1 MSPVSPWKWIE
12 EQHRQGRELCLILDS
27 LGEMETRQTLLN
39 GRACDRYVSVYD
51 QTSVARLA
59 NAGPYLILLS
69 RADTEA
75 LSGLLGAPERN
86 WGWLASIAQGDL
98 PALLEH
104 WRQRFLLGSRPNQA
118 LYRFHDNR
126 VLARALA
133 FMPQE
138 ARPGYL
144 GPAVSVCYW
153 HETHWEVVS
162 NPAPGKRPVPDEPAW
177 LNVPAL
183 PLQAIEI
190 LHANV
195 YRYLWAEHSDEM
207 LALSQLQDPD
217 EWLTEQLA
225 QARHWAWTT
234 PEQVH
239 FLVLQRLTTWER
251 PVIKNWSPRAEE
263 TPAMH
268 FERLFNEVQF
278 WSEERTA

>member
-1 MSPVSPWKWIE
+1 MSPVSPWQWIE

-39 GRACDRYVSVYD
+39 GRACDRYASVYD

-126 VLARALA
+126 TLTRALDHLSPDA
-133 FMPQE
+133 FP
-138 ARPGYL
+138 PYL
-144 GPAVSVCYW
+144 GPTISLCYW
-153 HETHWEVVS
+153 QGEHWLALD
-162 NPAPGKRPVPDEPAW
+162 NPEPGEYPLPAMPEWLQVPTPGR
-177 LNVPAL
+177 LRGQVHV
-183 PLQAIEI
+183 I
-190 LHANV
+190 NV
-195 YRYLWAEHSDEM
+195 YRYLLAHHYEALRQLARHRRPLAWIHAQRMQAEQWGWLEQEHLQF
-207 LALSQLQDPD
+207 LALHSLPRPGNGVPDAWNPRPD
-217 EWLTEQLA
+217 E
-225 QARHWAWTT
+225 T
-234 PEQVH
+234 PH
-239 FLVLQRLTTWER
+239 
-251 PVIKNWSPRAEE
+251 
-263 TPAMH
+263 MH
-268 FERLFNEVQF
+268 FERVSQMAGFSQGEGVL
-278 WSEERTA
+278 

>member
-39 GRACDRYVSVYD
+39 GRACDRYASVYD

-177 LNVPAL
+177 LNVPAP

>member
-1 MSPVSPWKWIE
+1 MSPVSPWQWIE

-39 GRACDRYVSVYD
+39 GRACDRYASVYD

-225 QARHWAWTT
+225 QVRHWAWTT